1 MKHSKFSRFLCV
13 ALSAIMSLGVTSCG
27 QSEDIVDD
35 YGSGSSD
42 VASISDAGTSGDT
55 AGDSS
60 GAAGTLQD
68 QFGKTIS
75 WDEEFTVDGI
85 RFTPEVSYNISAD
98 AQGMNVYNARA
109 IKDNKDYEAALVKS
123 LFGDTAEKI
132 EELKYVNETD
142 YISMLYKYRQ
152 IMLSHD
158 RYEANVDADEYVWI
172 DPDYSV
178 INGAFEET
186 YKWLDETNL
195 YIHMYEGEI
204 DGKRF
209 GLIYSFDYIGNQR
222 NIFIEP
228 ISIKEYFPEQDYK
241 TLMVKGSNNYLGQP
255 LDIEN
260 ACSENSDEIKKQAR
274 EFVEDKLKISGNI
287 DISEESELYTMIC
300 TNDIMIA
307 SSGSYIYGTNGL
319 YDSGHSILE
328 FSDSDFISSLRK
340 HSESGISVDYRILAE
355 QKDIYKQYTE
365 EHPDKN
371 IEIYNLI
378 MDSTTA
384 YDEYI
389 EDANVTVDGYAVFLG
404 RPNPQ
409 IYAIWPS
416 IGMAIG
422 YLLGIL
428 LIPKYLSQVKALQ
441 ICCWVAVVGSLL
453 IVLSPPNISVWCVAF
468 IALACSLMN
477 PAIWPL
483 AIVDLGKYTKVG
495 SSLLVAS
502 YGGGALIPLIFG
514 FLKDSVGNQQAYWIC
529 LPCYLFILFYAYYG
543 YKIRTK

>member
-158 RYEANVDADEYVWI
+158 RYEANVDSDEYVWI

-300 TNDIMIA
+300 TNDIMLA

-371 IEIYNLI
+371 IEIYNMI
-378 MDSTTA
+378 MESTTA

-404 RPNPQ
+404 SGVYSGTDLSEGISVYSPNV
-409 IYAIWPS
+409 
-416 IGMAIG
+416 GMIMYTSKGFYGADITISEEITDIKEDVN
-422 YLLGIL
+422 LLGFDKIKESVEAGLAEKFDKDKMELNAKGVYIDRMYLTYTPYSDDPESGEFSYIPTWTFIL
-428 LIPKYLSQVKALQ
+428 TSDAYIDSAMLSINAMD
-441 ICCWVAVVGSLL
+441 GS
-453 IVLSPPNISVWCVAF
+453 V
-468 IALACSLMN
+468 
-477 PAIWPL
+477 
-483 AIVDLGKYTKVG
+483 VDLYY
-495 SSLLVAS
+495 
-502 YGGGALIPLIFG
+502 YGG
-514 FLKDSVGNQQAYWIC
+514 
-529 LPCYLFILFYAYYG
+529 
-543 YKIRTK
+543 